1 MSFILGH
8 RLKLPI
14 KGCESS
20 NLAAAVFKIN
30 DCTSAELVPVR
41 ILNTSDKVQIISA
54 QTVVPVT
61 KPLTSV
67 VELEVPK
74 QTSDIPKIAVRKIH
88 EGGDKSEETLPD
100 PLNERWQRSSEQLT
114 DEESQAVAEVLHR
127 HKDVFSLSEQHRL
140 LWETRDV
147 SNSIPTAPHLQT
159 V

>member
-127 HKDVFSLSEQHRL
+127 HKDVLSEQDRL

-147 SNSIPTAPHLQT
+147 SNSIPAAPHWQT

>member
-14 KGCESS
+14 QGCKSS

-54 QTVVPVT
+54 QTVVSVT

-74 QTSDIPKIAVRKIH
+74 QTSDIPIAVRKIH

-127 HKDVFSLSEQHRL
+127 HKDVFSLSEQDRL
-140 LWETRDV
+140 FWETRDV
-147 SNSIPTAPHLQT
+147 SNSIPAAPHWQT